1 MRWRDLALLGSLGLS
16 VLGGC
21 SQTDVVSELRSLS
34 GSEDTV
40 FVCRDATGKGHP
52 ISDCPDP
59 DTSDDDEAEK
69 RLSLVALVS
78 QTVTDEVAVVD
89 VTAGHVVDVDP
100 SLPGYG
106 FLRVGGRPVSLATTP
121 GGAATFVATADVGRN
136 GLFGL
141 PTSCL
146 AAPAAG
152 EGRLGLTTWPAC
164 RLNETPGEIAVLVE
178 PNGDQCTP
186 ATWDERTDESGV
198 CEDGDFNLANEKGP
212 VGARKLVVSFPDTG
226 KLRVYDAQSLL
237 ERRPG
242 TFVDCQAELELE
254 LKADV
259 PQGVTQILPADLA
272 PPANGENVCSEVPAP
287 SAPKPGKRGP
297 QPAGFA
303 LADDRLYIADQAAP
317 VIHVLD
323 TSSPCSLTELPSLLP
338 MSLREPDRVVVTRR
352 VAVSPL
358 TPAGQRFV
366 YAIDMEDQPGAS
378 VMAFDVSP
386 GSTNPTPLVRSGT
399 VELPGEKPDRLW
411 LSASLVGSSAKDVA
425 FAYRDIPYVN
435 ESTGAAEFGVRCD
448 PNPDAPPGQGT
459 QARPNV
465 DYTVGARA
473 GLLRGLFGFVMLTN
487 GVVAVID
494 VDDLDADCR
503 RPISSN
509 PTDVPDFRGC
519 LNDPALL
526 DAQGQPG
533 FFTSDKT
540 ADGTRL
546 VTNEVSC
553 RVVEPQQVRSSRVAL
568 IDNTTGVRAP
578 SLRGFPQL
586 TLPASAPT
594 SASEDRAR
602 LLAVPYQGP
611 QGESIPAEVFVGST
625 RYVTSGSGSDLL
637 PSDPNGS
644 ENEQVQA
651 LNSVVLP
658 PLEPRAYAADDTF
671 TVTYEGSYA
680 GDRQAGFL
688 MESGELTDDGI
699 SYCNAGVYD
708 VATMTDYAERE
719 LGLSGEAAAAFG
731 RSHADYVQLIT
742 PLLDE
747 KDSYWRTVDRN
758 RCLEQF
764 GADDADVLFAERDLS
779 IVAAF
784 GNKLQ
789 LEIRNPGDDAAMPI
803 TMERVKECFPSAQ
816 RYRLRAG
823 RHWVLSRASSGF
835 RHDVVESGAD
845 RRCVRSCNPLK
856 KWEKGRVFEISR
868 SRSTGSCEPDADNR
882 VGCAEAGEQAC
893 VMDKESGGV
902 QIGDKGAECIFDG
915 LTARFAL
922 YRGRVQSVRD
932 EVFTWQTSGGFTP
945 LSMSLAAVSTAVS
958 PQSIQYLP
966 QTETVAVVDGASQGL
981 SLFSLDT
988 FAVVKPSPFY

>member
-1 MRWRDLALLGSLGLS
+1 MTLRDRAAAAFGLLGLCTLNA
-16 VLGGC
+16 C
-21 SQTDVVSELRSLS
+21 SQADVVSELRSLS

-40 FVCRDATGKGHP
+40 FLCRDASGRGHP
-52 ISDCPDP
+52 MADCPDP
-59 DTSDDDEAEK
+59 DTSDDADPSK
-69 RLSLVALVS
+69 QLSLMALVS

-89 VTAGHVVDVDP
+89 VTAGHVLDVDP

-106 FLRVGGRPVSLATTP
+106 FLRVGARPVSLATTP

-136 GLFGL
+136 GLFAL
-141 PTSCL
+141 PTTCL
-146 AAPAAG
+146 AAPDNG

-178 PNGDQCTP
+178 PNEDLCAPAEWADAEAASDSYICAQGDRLLSE
-186 ATWDERTDESGV
+186 ERGP
-198 CEDGDFNLANEKGP
+198 KGR
-212 VGARKLVVSFPDTG
+212 RKLVVSFPDSG
-226 KLRVYDAQSLL
+226 KLRVYDAQALL
-237 ERRPG
+237 DRVPG

-259 PQGVTQILPADLA
+259 PQGITQILPVDLA
-272 PPANGENVCSEVPAP
+272 PSAENMCSEVAAP
-287 SAPKPGKRGP
+287 TAPKPARRSP

-303 LADDRLYIADQAAP
+303 VADDRLYIADQAAP

-323 TSSPCSLTELPSLLP
+323 TSSPCALTELPSLLP
-338 MSLREPDRVVVTRR
+338 MSLREPERVVVTRR

-386 GSTNPTPLVRSGT
+386 GSTNPTPIVRPGS

-411 LSASLVGSSAKDVA
+411 LSAALANSSVKDVA
-425 FAYRDIPYVN
+425 FAYRDIPYAN
-435 ESTGAAEFGVRCD
+435 ASTGVAEFGVRCD
-448 PNPDAPPGQGT
+448 PNPGAGDEA
-459 QARPNV
+459 AIAVRPNA
-465 DYTVGARA
+465 DYTEGARS

-503 RPISSN
+503 RPIRANSSE
-509 PTDVPDFRGC
+509 TPDFRGC
-519 LNDPALL
+519 VNDP
-526 DAQGQPG
+526 DVG
-533 FFTSDKT
+533 FFTSDGT
-540 ADGTRL
+540 LDGTRT

-553 RVVEPQQVRSSRVAL
+553 RVVEPQQVRSSRLAL
-568 IDNTTGVRAP
+568 IDNTNGVRAP
-578 SLRGFPQL
+578 SLRSFPQL
-586 TLPASAPT
+586 ALPATALIT
-594 SASEDRAR
+594 ASQDRAR
-602 LLAVPYQGP
+602 LLAVPYAGAQ
-611 QGESIPAEVFVGST
+611 ANATEVYVGST
-625 RYVTSGSGSDLL
+625 RYDTSGSGTDVL
-637 PSDPNGS
+637 PTDPDAS
-644 ENEQVQA
+644 ESEQLQA

-688 MESGELTDDGI
+688 AEDGVLRDDGL
-699 SYCNAGVYD
+699 SFCNAGVYD
-708 VATMTDYAERE
+708 VATMADYAARE
-719 LGLSGEAAAAFG
+719 LGLDETAAAAFG
-731 RSHADYVQLIT
+731 TAHADYVQLTT

-747 KDSYWRTVDRN
+747 KDSYWTKPGNDRSH
-758 RCLEQF
+758 CLEVF
-764 GADDADVLFAERDLS
+764 GADDADVLLPARDLS
-779 IVAAF
+779 IVSAF
-784 GNKLQ
+784 GDRLQ
-789 LEIRNPGDDAAMPI
+789 LEVRAKGSSQTDVR
-803 TMERVKECFPSAQ
+803 TMSEVRTCFPGAQ

-823 RHWVLSRASSGF
+823 RHWVLTQSSNGF

-845 RRCVRSCNPLK
+845 RSCVRSCNPLK
-856 KWEKGRVFEISR
+856 KWDKGRVFEISR
-868 SRSTGSCEPDADNR
+868 RPAGGACSNADSR
-882 VGCAEAGEQAC
+882 VGCAAAGEEAC
-893 VMDKESGGV
+893 VMDKTSGGV
-902 QIGDKGAECIFDG
+902 KAGDKGAECIFDG

-922 YRGRVQSVRD
+922 YRGRVASVRD
-932 EVFTWQTSGGFTP
+932 EAFVWQTSGGFAP
-945 LSMSLAAVSTAVS
+945 LVMSLASISTAVS

-966 QTETVAVVDGASQGL
+966 QAERIAVVDGASQGL

>member
-1 MRWRDLALLGSLGLS
+1 VTLRDRAAAAVGLLGICAL
-16 VLGGC
+16 VGC
-21 SQTDVVSELRSLS
+21 SQADVVSELRSLS

-40 FVCRDATGKGHP
+40 FLCRDASGRGHP
-52 ISDCPDP
+52 IADCPDP
-59 DTSDDDEAEK
+59 DTNDDADPAK
-69 RLSLVALVS
+69 QLSLMALVS

-106 FLRVGGRPVSLATTP
+106 FLRVGARPVSLATTP

-136 GLFGL
+136 GLFAL
-141 PTSCL
+141 PTTCL
-146 AAPAAG
+146 AAPDNG

-178 PNGDQCTP
+178 PNADLCMP
-186 ATWDERTDESGV
+186 AEW
-198 CEDGDFNLANEKGP
+198 DGDEVASDAYICAQGDRLLSEEGGP
-212 VGARKLVVSFPDTG
+212 QGRRKLVVSFPDSG
-226 KLRVYDAQSLL
+226 KLRVYDAQALL
-237 ERRPG
+237 DRAPG

-259 PQGVTQILPADLA
+259 PQGVTQILPPDLA
-272 PPANGENVCSEVPAP
+272 PSADNMCSEVAAP
-287 SAPKPGKRGP
+287 TPPKPARRSP

-303 LADDRLYIADQAAP
+303 VAEDRLYIADQAAP

-386 GSTNPTPLVRSGT
+386 GSTNPTPLVRPGS

-411 LSASLVGSSAKDVA
+411 LSASLAGSSAKDVA

-435 ESTGAAEFGVRCD
+435 ESTGTAEFGVRCD
-448 PNPDAPPGQGT
+448 PRPGATGPG
-459 QARPNV
+459 ALALPSA
-465 DYTVGARA
+465 DYSSGARA

-503 RPISSN
+503 RPIAANS
-509 PTDVPDFRGC
+509 TDTPDFRGC
-519 LNDPALL
+519 VNDPSV
-526 DAQGQPG
+526 GY
-533 FFTSDKT
+533 FTSDGT
-540 ADGTRL
+540 AEGTRL

-553 RVVEPQQVRSSRVAL
+553 RIVEPQQVRSSRLAL
-568 IDNTTGVRAP
+568 IDNTNGIRAP
-578 SLRGFPQL
+578 SLRSFPQL
-586 TLPASAPT
+586 TLPASALIT
-594 SASEDRAR
+594 ASEDRAR
-602 LLAVPYQGP
+602 LLGVPYAGP
-611 QGESIPAEVFVGST
+611 QGDPLPTEVYVGST
-625 RYVTSGSGSDLL
+625 RYDTSGSGTELL
-637 PSDPNGS
+637 PTDPNGS
-644 ENEQVQA
+644 ESEQLQA

-688 MESGELTDDGI
+688 NEAGELRDDGL

-708 VATMTDYAERE
+708 VATMTDYAARE
-719 LGLSGEAAAAFG
+719 LGLREAAAAAFG
-731 RSHADYVQLIT
+731 AAHADYVQLTT

-747 KDSYWRTVDRN
+747 KDSYWSRAPLSRN
-758 RCLEQF
+758 RCLELF
-764 GADDADVLFAERDLS
+764 GADDADLLLPARDLD
-779 IVAAF
+779 IVSAF
-784 GNKLQ
+784 GDRLQ
-789 LEIRNPGDDAAMPI
+789 LEVRTEGVAPEAVV
-803 TMERVKECFPSAQ
+803 TMSDVRACFPSAQ
-816 RYRLRAG
+816 RYRLRAR

-856 KWEKGRVFEISR
+856 KWDKSRVFEISR
-868 SRSTGSCEPDADNR
+868 RPAGGMCDAADSR
-882 VGCAEAGEQAC
+882 VGCAAPDEEAC
-893 VMDKESGGV
+893 VMEKESGGV
-902 QIGDKGAECIFDG
+902 QVGDKGAECIFDG

-922 YRGRVQSVRD
+922 YRGRVASVRD
-932 EVFTWQTSGGFTP
+932 EAFAWQTSGGFSP
-945 LSMSLAAVSTAVS
+945 LVMSLAAISTAVS

-966 QTETVAVVDGASQGL
+966 QAERIAVVDGSSQGL

-988 FAVVKPSPFY
+988 FAAVKPSPFY